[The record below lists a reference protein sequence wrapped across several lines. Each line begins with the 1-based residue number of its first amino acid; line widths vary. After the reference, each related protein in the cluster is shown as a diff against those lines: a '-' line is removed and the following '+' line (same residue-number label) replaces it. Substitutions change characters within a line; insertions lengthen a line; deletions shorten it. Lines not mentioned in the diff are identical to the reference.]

1 MLAQQDPGPEDAQ
14 HGLDAEQVVRECAAR
29 GVVLAPGSEWFPA
42 EPSGAFVRLN
52 DSGEGPE
59 RFPEA
64 AGVLGDVLSG
74 S

>member
-1 MLAQQDPGPEDAQ
+1 M
-14 HGLDAEQVVRECAAR
+14 RECAAR

-52 DSGEGPE
+52 YSGEGPE

-64 AGVLGDVLSG
+64 AGVLGEVLCG